1 MSFFDPPCLTKEF
14 GLFVGASKARRNKKF
29 ECIFISRSRQ
39 RANELVA
46 INKIKVKINFI

>member
-14 GLFVGASKARRNKKF
+14 SLFVGASKARRNKKF

-39 RANELVA
+39 RANENVL
-46 INKIKVKINFI
+46 FIPLKNI